1 MKIQSNFH
9 FATLC
14 LISIATVTTS
24 SAQTKKIPYSTVAG
38 LIKSQCAYCHNAKS
52 HPEKVDLSSLTAL
65 RKSGEHGPIV
75 VAGHPEKSKL
85 IQYIDGTKSPR
96 MPFKKPAMSTT
107 DINLLKKWIAAGAK
121 G

>member
-1 MKIQSNFH
+1 MKTHSQFQ

-14 LISIATVTTS
+14 LISIVTIATS
-24 SAQTKKIPYSTVAG
+24 SAQTKKISYSTVAG

-52 HPEKVDLSSLTAL
+52 HPEKIDLSSFSGLM
-65 RKSGEHGPIV
+65 KSGEHGPIV
-75 VAGHPEKSKL
+75 IAGHPEKSKL

-96 MPFKKPAMSTT
+96 MPFKKPAMATA
-107 DINLLKKWIAAGAK
+107 DINLLKKWISAGAK